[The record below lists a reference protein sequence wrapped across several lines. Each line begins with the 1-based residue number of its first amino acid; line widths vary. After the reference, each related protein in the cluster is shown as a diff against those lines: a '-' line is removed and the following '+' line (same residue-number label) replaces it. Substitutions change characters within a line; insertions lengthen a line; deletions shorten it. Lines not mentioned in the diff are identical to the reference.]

1 MGNMVTSSND
11 PAKKNDQNTIVDAHD
26 YHHNKNFPLAC
37 ARKGK
42 NVVWLARECRL
53 GWRALLYVPI
63 GTVVSN
69 NYIKRGVPQ

>member
-1 MGNMVTSSND
+1 MSMGNMVTSSND

-42 NVVWLARECRL
+42 NVVSLARECRL
-53 GWRALLYVPI
+53 GWRALLGPAY
-63 GTVVSN
+63 
-69 NYIKRGVPQ
+69 